1 MGLEDEGEQ
10 GEKKSSPRELRR
22 GLLIGAGTGAVF
34 VEEEEEEEEEISWRR
49 RLEGWSLSSN
59 ESFRDMSTESYLV
72 VVVGSRYTDSGRE
85 TSCSWLLVN
94 CGHSFVKSSKGTES
108 LRSGGQG

>member
-1 MGLEDEGEQ
+1 MVLEDEGEE

-34 VEEEEEEEEEISWRR
+34 VEEEEEISWRR

-59 ESFRDMSTESYLV
+59 ESFLDMSTESYLV